1 MAYPDYL
8 RTYVERDVRRL
19 VNVQKLREF
28 EIFIRL
34 LAARVGQLVNYASL
48 ANDVGV
54 SAPTI
59 REWISVLEASYI
71 VFTLHPYY
79 KNYGKRLV
87 KTPKIYFTETG
98 LVSSL
103 LGIRSPEQARLHPLV
118 GNIFENMVVAELLKT
133 QRNQGLQPSFY
144 FYRDSSGLEVDLIME
159 EGLVPHPI
167 EIKSAQTYSPA
178 LYTNLQKFMKLEPTA
193 ATPALVYGGEQMGT
207 LQGVQVLP
215 FAQAA
220 RLVAPV

>member
-1 MAYPDYL
+1 
-8 RTYVERDVRRL
+8 
-19 VNVQKLREF
+19 
-28 EIFIRL
+28 
-34 LAARVGQLVNYASL
+34 
-48 ANDVGV
+48 
-54 SAPTI
+54 
-59 REWISVLEASYI
+59 
-71 VFTLHPYY
+71 
-79 KNYGKRLV
+79 
-87 KTPKIYFTETG
+87 
-98 LVSSL
+98 
-103 LGIRSPEQARLHPLV
+103 
-118 GNIFENMVVAELLKT
+118 
-133 QRNQGLQPSFY
+133 
-144 FYRDSSGLEVDLIME
+144 ME